1 MAALADIR
9 AALAAEGGLLAEA
22 LRGPDAA
29 ASGGELGAA
38 VALGPRA
45 AEDPAAYAFV
55 VEAIHE
61 GHLLHDGRSRLL
73 DHSDAD
79 LALLAGDRLYALGLE
94 RLAALG
100 DLEAVAALAEVIS
113 LCAQARAQERPA
125 LADAAWLAGVAAVGW
140 GSTPALTDARAAA
153 AEGAPGAEEALAA
166 AARQVMGDV
175 AP

>member
-9 AALAAEGGLLAEA
+9 TALAAEGGLLADA
-22 LRGPDAA
+22 LVDAPPA
-29 ASGGELGAA
+29 ASGEELGAR
-38 VALGPRA
+38 VARGPRA
-45 AEDPAAYAFV
+45 AADPAGYAFV

-73 DHSDAD
+73 DQSDAD

-100 DLEAVAALAEVIS
+100 DLDAVSVLAEVIS
-113 LCAQARAQERPA
+113 LCAQARAEGRPD
-125 LADAAWLAGVAAVGW
+125 LADAAWEAGVTAVGW
-140 GSTPALTDARAAA
+140 GD
-153 AEGAPGAEEALAA
+153 EEPL
-166 AARQVMGDV
+166 RQLRGDV